1 MIYYASFVP
10 GMQEIVK
17 EIILERLRGASIVKL
32 LDGAVIFDTP
42 CTYDKL
48 NFHCFNNI
56 FMVISIVEHAAE
68 AQNRDSP
75 LETHMKKAAAA
86 CGSPVISENNSKIK
100 TFRIFCSFGNQPAAA
115 SETLRRETERF
126 IARESGLKVN
136 RSAPDT
142 EFWFLY
148 RKEGFSVFMKRLT
161 RHASFEKQLH
171 PGELTPQL
179 AWVLCKLSEP
189 KHTDVVIDPFCG
201 YGSIP
206 EQRTKHFPFKKMY
219 ALDIDNRAL
228 KITREKLKGKRA
240 GVCEVIQAGIT
251 SVFDY
256 IPKGSANAVITDPP
270 WGLYKGTDTPLQ
282 QFYDHMI
289 AVFAGLLKAGGR
301 AVALTAKHGELRL
314 ATEKTPELSI
324 IRTIPILVSG
334 KKAVVFVMEK
344 TV

>member
-10 GMQEIVK
+10 GMQETVK

-32 LDGAVIFDTP
+32 LDGAVVFDTP

-56 FMVISIVEHAAE
+56 FMVISIMEHAVE
-68 AQNRDSP
+68 AQGRESP
-75 LETHMKKAAAA
+75 LEAHMKKAATARS
-86 CGSPVISENNSKIK
+86 SPVISENNGKIK
-100 TFRIFCSFGNQPAAA
+100 TFRIFCSFENKPAAI
-115 SETLRRETERF
+115 SETLRQETERF

-148 RKEGFSVFMKRLT
+148 RNEGFSVFMKRLT

-179 AWVLCKLSEP
+179 AWFLCKLSEP
-189 KHTDVVIDPFCG
+189 KHTDVAVDPFCG

-219 ALDIDNRAL
+219 AFDIDNRAL
-228 KITREKLKGKRA
+228 KITREKLKGKSA
-240 GVCEVIQAGIT
+240 GICEVIPVNID
-251 SVFDY
+251 SVFEY
-256 IPKGSANAVITDPP
+256 IPKGSVDAVITDPP
-270 WGLYKGTDTPLQ
+270 WGLYKETNIPLQ
-282 QFYDHMI
+282 QFYDNMI
-289 AVFAGLLKAGGR
+289 AVFAGLLKTGCL
-301 AVALTAKHGELRL
+301 AVALTAKNEELRL
-314 ATEKTPELSI
+314 AAEKTPELPI

-334 KKAVVFVMEK
+334 KKAAVFVMK
-344 TV
+344 KQ